1 MGLFSSFWRLYV
13 LFMYLW
19 CNYADEMHTFQRTFY
34 LVVSNNQ
41 YFLFKS
47 ASSVARH
54 IGCSRNRLPKMLAK
68 GVYTHKKSNSVVFTL
83 NLQK

>member
-1 MGLFSSFWRLYV
+1 MCYLYIFGAIMPTKCT
-13 LFMYLW
+13 L
-19 CNYADEMHTFQRTFY
+19 FQRTFY
-34 LVVSNNQ
+34 LIVSNNQ